1 MAGVAPVLSEMARK
15 KIERAVRDG
24 RPFTLK
30 KLSEDAELVALA
42 LNCAPE
48 PEDRLNKPLNEY
60 LNLVLNQQL
69 RKKKF
74 EDKIFKRYDR
84 ATGKVERV
92 TGSHAFMLYPSNDPD
107 RFHLKDNEVFI
118 PARIQKND
126 PRWKHY
132 AEPPVIIRN
141 GTPPETPALAE
152 FDAALDETM
161 TRVAKDAFNAGWEA
175 GQSEMTVPAEAQR
188 PFVPPMTTKAE
199 EIGQLVSLIYTNI
212 EKVSFSCSLIN
223 SALIEQ
229 MKLVERLANIKED

>member
-1 MAGVAPVLSEMARK
+1 MARK

-24 RPFTLK
+24 RPFNLK

-74 EDKIFKRYDR
+74 EDKIYKRYDR
-84 ATGKVERV
+84 ATGKIERAV
-92 TGSHAFMLYPSNDPD
+92 GTVAFVLYPSNDRD
-107 RFHLKDNEVFI
+107 RFHLRESEVFI

-126 PRWKHY
+126 KRWKEY
-132 AEPPVIIRN
+132 AEPPLIIKNN
-141 GTPPETPALAE
+141 GTPAPTEEVTTTLADAPPIPAAAVKVMLE
-152 FDAALDETM
+152 DAYL
-161 TRVAKDAFNAGWEA
+161 A
-175 GQSEMTVPAEAQR
+175 GQDSVNVPQGFETAPAEAQR